1 MTPHCNRGADATLAR
16 CNNALSQAGLSEDR
30 WDHAAH
36 PIILTRARPP
46 AAEASPGFLG
56 HLFPRRSACRL
67 SNLRR
72 SGQKATLLPEL
83 RRFDH
88 TE

>member
-1 MTPHCNRGADATLAR
+1 MSETFSKVEVITGVAR
-16 CNNALSQAGLSEDR
+16 RRRFPTEQKVAVIVGLM
-30 WDHAAH
+30 
-36 PIILTRARPP
+36 
-46 AAEASPGFLG
+46 SPGFLG